1 MRHIDTSLAPATIS
15 EYEGVRYLHL
25 GTEWVQGAMRLR
37 KPDAIELEYV
47 RRLMAWM
54 LWRSVEELQQGH
66 AVQLGLGA
74 GTVSR
79 FCHGALG
86 MTTTVVEIN
95 PAVIGVARAY
105 FRLPH
110 DGGGLRVVK
119 ADAGRWVA
127 DARHHASAQ
136 VLVVDLYDHEAAAP
150 VLDDERFYAGCHAVL
165 APGGVM
171 SVNLFGR
178 QASFARSAARIAGVF
193 GEDQVWSLQPTKE
206 GNTVV
211 IATRDVQVPG
221 REELLRRADTIEA
234 RFGLPARRWLRMV
247 RPLNLPPTP

>member
-1 MRHIDTSLAPATIS
+1 MRRIDTGLAPATIS
-15 EYEGVRYLHL
+15 EHDGVRYLHL
-25 GTEWVQGAMRLR
+25 GTEWVQGAMRLS

-54 LWRSVEELQQGH
+54 LWRPSDELQQGH
-66 AVQLGLGA
+66 AVMLGLGA

-86 MTTTVVEIN
+86 MTTTAVEIN
-95 PAVIGVARAY
+95 PTVIGAARAY

-110 DGGGLRVVK
+110 DGGGLRVVH

-127 DARHHASAQ
+127 DARHRASAQ

-193 GEDQVWSLQPTKE
+193 GADQLWSLQPTKE

-247 RPLNLPPTP
+247 RPPDLPPLK